1 MRYPPSDE
9 GDAGLL
15 VESVAH
21 VVSFAAGF
29 ALVARTLLSAVRT
42 FILPRGARDRIVA
55 FVFRE
60 LRRIF
65 NFLAPKHRPYPF
77 RDQVFAYYAPIALAL
92 LAVSWLILVLI
103 GFAAMFW
110 SLGGHSV
117 GDAIRLSGS
126 SLLTLGYRTPSGGA
140 ETILTFAEAITGLG
154 LAALLVGYL
163 PTMYAAFARRE
174 LQVNLLEVVADRPA
188 SAVAWF
194 RRAQRLGRWDTLHE
208 DWIRWETWF
217 ADVEESHT
225 TLSALAF
232 YRSQQPEHSW
242 IVAAGAVLD
251 AASLSRSLLDIPKD
265 VQADLTIRAGYLCL
279 RRIADFFGIKYD
291 GSPAPTDPTSVSRD
305 KFEAAAEELEQ
316 AGVPLR
322 ADRDAAFAD
331 FNGWRVNYDR
341 PLLAISRLVL
351 APEAPWNTVE
361 DRAAFGRF
369 GPTPGD
375 AG

>member
-1 MRYPPSDE
+1 
-9 GDAGLL
+9 LL
-15 VESVAH
+15 VEIAAH
-21 VVSFAAGF
+21 VIVFAAGV
-29 ALVARTLLSAVRT
+29 AVVARTLLSAIKT
-42 FILPRGARDRIVA
+42 FILPRGVRDVIVG

-65 NFLAPKHRPYPF
+65 NRLAPRHRPYLV
-77 RDQVFAYYAPIALAL
+77 RDRIFAFYAPVALAL
-92 LAVSWLILVLI
+92 LAVTWLILVLF
-103 GFAAMFW
+103 GFAAMYW
-110 SLGGHSV
+110 ATGDHTV

-126 SLLTLGYRTPSGGA
+126 SLLTLGFAVPSGA
-140 ETILTFAEAITGLG
+140 FETILTFAEAITGLG
-154 LAALLVGYL
+154 LAALLIGYL

-174 LQVNLLEVVADRPA
+174 LQVNLLEVNADRPA

-194 RRAQRLGRWDTLHE
+194 KRAQRLGRWDTLHA
-208 DWIRWETWF
+208 DWTRWEAWF

-225 TLSALAF
+225 TLSAVAF

-279 RRIADFFGIKYD
+279 RRISDFFGIKYNPEP
-291 GSPAPTDPTSVSRD
+291 SPTDPTSVTRE
-305 KFEAAAEELEQ
+305 KFDVAAAELEA
-316 AGVPLR
+316 AGIPLR
-322 ADRDAAFAD
+322 KDRDAAFAD

-351 APEAPWNTVE
+351 APEAHWNTAD